1 MPIRC
6 AIVDDE
12 SLAQR
17 LLAEYVQKIPSLELV
32 GKFNRATQVLPLIQA
47 GQIELLFLDIQMPE
61 LTGPELLKTLKNK
74 PLVVLTTAYSEFAA
88 ESYALDVTDYLLKPI
103 TFERFLQA
111 VNKASE
117 LLALRAR
124 AAAPVPAP
132 LPLPA
137 RDGYLL
143 AKADQKLHRIA
154 HADILYIE
162 GLKEYVSIYTAQNQR
177 IITLETLK
185 NLEDALP
192 RPPFIRC
199 HKSYIANLDRVT
211 AVVDNHLEINKKLI
225 SIGASYKSEVWA
237 ALQ

>member
-1 MPIRC
+1 MPINC

-12 SLAQR
+12 SLALR
-17 LLAEYVQKIPSLELV
+17 LLADYVEKSPLLRLV
-32 GKFNRATQVLPLIQA
+32 GKFNRAIQVLPLLQA
-47 GQIELLFLDIQMPE
+47 GAVDLLFLDIQMPE
-61 LTGPELLKTLKNK
+61 LTGLELLKTLKTK

-88 ESYALDVTDYLLKPI
+88 ESYALDVTDYLLKPV

-124 AAAPVPAP
+124 ATTPVPASV
-132 LPLPA
+132 PA
-137 RDGYLL
+137 RGGYLL

-185 NLEDALP
+185 NLEDDLP
-192 RPPFIRC
+192 QPPFIRC

-225 SIGASYKSEVWA
+225 SIGASYKAAVLA
-237 ALQ
+237 ALG